1 MKFTQ
6 KVIAN
11 TELLNKFLNRIGF
24 EYDENKNHQIV
35 HGKKGVYILCSK
47 IKNEDE
53 KLLSSTVGSLYM
65 LAGVMSGPYFDTM
78 MNSGTV
84 FLNDIRCYSSDE
96 TLQLNNDKTKEWLD
110 FLTNVFGYKFVNN
123 YNKKVNAYYKKK
135 EQKNENSRT
144 F

>member
-6 KVIAN
+6 RVIEDTN
-11 TELLNKFLNRIGF
+11 LLNKFLNRIGF
-24 EYDENKNHQIV
+24 EYDENKNHTIV
-35 HGKKGVYILCSK
+35 PGKKGVYIFCSK

-53 KLLSSTVGSLYM
+53 NLLQSAAGSLYM
-65 LAGVMSGPYFDTM
+65 LAGIVGGQYFDVM

-84 FLNDIRCYSSDE
+84 FLNDIKCFVSDE
-96 TLQLNNDKTKEWLD
+96 TLELNNDKTKEWLD
-110 FLTNVFGYKFVNN
+110 FLVEVYGFKFVNN
-123 YNKKVNAYYKKK
+123 YNKKVDAYNLKQ